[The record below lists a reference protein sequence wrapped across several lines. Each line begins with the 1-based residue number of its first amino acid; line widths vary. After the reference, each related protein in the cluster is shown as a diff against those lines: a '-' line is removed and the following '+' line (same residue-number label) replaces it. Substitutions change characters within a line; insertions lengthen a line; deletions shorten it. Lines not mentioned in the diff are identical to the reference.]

1 MTPWLSGSVAV
12 SPRTGRFSRRRDRSA
27 LRRLLSGSGPRLFDI
42 CRMLLP
48 RRLFA
53 GHHRWVVQQCLAWA
67 TFATQ
72 HLGFDA
78 ARWIVFTVAILCT
91 TGCRDN
97 PFAKNPAVMQSQLS
111 QLQQEQTLLAQR
123 GQELQSRAS
132 SLDRDN
138 QQLESLLAQ
147 SRRSEQLINEQL
159 TATKAQLRSMTE
171 QVAQL
176 QADKATAEEKVQTM
190 LASQRRGGVSISPNS
205 TLSQALPNF
214 HRPAVQVRRD
224 GDVVRIAI
232 PEEELF
238 NAGTNQIRSAG
249 TTLLT
254 EVAGEL
260 ERTYPHQ
267 LVGVEGHTAKDPKV
281 AFQPPSHRLSASQAE
296 AVFDYLVN
304 QGRLR
309 PERLFFTSHGSN
321 QPLFSNESPEGRRM
335 NRRVEIVVYP
345 EEAAGI

>member
-1 MTPWLSGSVAV
+1 MAPLLSRSVAI
-12 SPRTGRFSRRRDRSA
+12 SARSRRLFRRRDRSA
-27 LRRLLSGSGPRLFDI
+27 RCRQLPGSGPH
-42 CRMLLP
+42 LLDVG
-48 RRLFA
+48 RTQFLRKLLA
-53 GHHRWVVQQCLAWA
+53 RCHSWLIQQCLGLTTIA
-67 TFATQ
+67 TRNPRIDEA
-72 HLGFDA
+72 L
-78 ARWIVFTVAILCT
+78 RVALAIAVLCT
-91 TGCRDN
+91 AGCQDN
-97 PFAKNPAVMQSQLS
+97 PFAKNPAVMQSQVS
-111 QLQQEQTLLAQR
+111 QLQQEQNLLAQR

-176 QADKATAEEKVQTM
+176 QASKATAEEKVQTM

-205 TLSQALPNF
+205 SLSQTLPNF
-214 HRPAVQVRRD
+214 HRLAVQVRRD

-238 NAGTNQIRSAG
+238 NSGTNQIRSAG

-254 EVAGEL
+254 EVSAEL
-260 ERTYPHQ
+260 ERTYLHQ
-267 LVGVEGHTAKDPKV
+267 LVGIEGHTAKDPKV

-304 QGRLR
+304 QGRVR

-345 EEAAGI
+345 EEAAGT

>member
-1 MTPWLSGSVAV
+1 MTPLLSGFIAN
-12 SPRTGRFSRRRDRSA
+12 SPRTWRFFRRRDRSA
-27 LRRLLSGSGPRLFDI
+27 LRRQLLGSGPHLLDI
-42 CRMLLP
+42 RRTQGLRKLL
-48 RRLFA
+48 A
-53 GHHRWVVQQCLAWA
+53 GCHCWLVQQCLGLA
-67 TFATQ
+67 TIATRNPRA
-72 HLGFDA
+72 GA
-78 ARWIVFTVAILCT
+78 ALAIAVTVAIFCT
-91 TGCRDN
+91 AGCQDN
-97 PFAKNPAVMQSQLS
+97 PFARNPAVMRNQVS

-159 TATKAQLRSMTE
+159 SATKAQLRSMTE

-176 QADKATAEEKVQTM
+176 QASKATAEEKVQTM

-205 TLSQALPNF
+205 SLSQALPNF

-232 PEEELF
+232 PEEELY

-254 EVAGEL
+254 EVTSEL

-267 LVGVEGHTAKDPKV
+267 LVGIEGHTAKDPKV